1 MENKIVYIKLDT
13 WNDMGEATDYLEN
26 FEKDNRD
33 KEVNYSCVW
42 YDMAI
47 IYCITTTE
55 EYAKEH
61 KLMEHIVD
69 DISTTMFGKYFPGYN
84 PNKFG
89 CDFDDEF
96 EGWAPY
102 KQFNYEMAKHF
113 QEKNSK
119 NKCQCGNL

>member
-1 MENKIVYIKLDT
+1 MENKIVHIELDT

-61 KLMEHIVD
+61 KLMEHIED
-69 DISTTMFGKYFPGYN
+69 DLSSTLFGRYFPEYN

-89 CDFDDEF
+89 CDFEGEY

-102 KQFNYEMAKHF
+102 KEFNYQMTKHL

-119 NKCQCGNL
+119 NKC

>member
-1 MENKIVYIKLDT
+1 MKNKIVYIELDT

-26 FEKDNRD
+26 FEKDNHD

-42 YDMAI
+42 YDMSI

-61 KLMEHIVD
+61 KLMEHIVENRL
-69 DISTTMFGKYFPGYN
+69 STLFGGYFPEYN

-89 CDFDDEF
+89 CDFEGEY

-102 KQFNYEMAKHF
+102 KEFNYQIAKHF
-113 QEKNSK
+113 QEKNEK
-119 NKCQCGNL
+119 K

>member
-13 WNDMGEATDYLEN
+13 WNDMGEATDYLEK
-26 FEKDNRD
+26 FEKDNHA
-33 KEVNYSCVW
+33 KEVNYSAVW

-55 EYAKEH
+55 DYAKKH
-61 KLMEHIVD
+61 KLMEHIVED
-69 DISTTMFGKYFPGYN
+69 LSTTIFGKYFPKYN

-89 CDFDDEF
+89 CDFKGEY

-102 KQFNYEMAKHF
+102 KEFNYKMTKYF
-113 QEKNSK
+113 QEKNGK
-119 NKCQCGNL
+119 K

>member
-1 MENKIVYIKLDT
+1 MKNKIVHIELDT

-26 FEKDNRD
+26 FVNDNHN

-61 KLMEHIVD
+61 KLMEHIVED
-69 DISTTMFGKYFPGYN
+69 LSTSFVGNYFLEYD
-84 PNKFG
+84 PNTFG
-89 CDFDDEF
+89 CKYDGEF
-96 EGWAPY
+96 EGYAPY
-102 KQFNYEMAKHF
+102 KEFNQQLIQHF
-113 QEKNSK
+113 Q
-119 NKCQCGNL
+119 

>member
-1 MENKIVYIKLDT
+1 MENKIVHIKLDT

-61 KLMEHIVD
+61 KLLEHIVED
-69 DISTTMFGKYFPGYN
+69 LSSTIFGGYFPEYN
-84 PNKFG
+84 PNKYG
-89 CDFDDEF
+89 CEF
-96 EGWAPY
+96 KGEYEGWAPY
-102 KQFNYEMAKHF
+102 KEFNYQMAKHF
-113 QEKNSK
+113 QKNNYK
-119 NKCQCGNL
+119 NKC